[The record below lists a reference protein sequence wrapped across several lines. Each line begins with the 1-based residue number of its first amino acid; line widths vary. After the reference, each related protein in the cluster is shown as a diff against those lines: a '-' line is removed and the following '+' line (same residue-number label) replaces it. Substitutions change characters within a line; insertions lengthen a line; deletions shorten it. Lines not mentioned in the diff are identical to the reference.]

1 MSKQDRQGART
12 PADLERKYNF
22 GKTFA
27 DVFGLTTDLQKYVEE
42 IESEL
47 KGLTSEEIFNRLTN
61 YGTVQGIYKE
71 GDQVYINATYIK
83 SGKIAAEFID
93 ATELEVFAAN
103 VTGVL
108 SSSSIQLGGALEV
121 YDSPN
126 EGAELGGFLGYVSSW
141 DDADNPTYGIGMDV
155 VVDRTEHNVLVVT
168 TGGVR
173 MSSYDKDKERRSN
186 IVATGNINMFTDG
199 NIWLDGSDI
208 HMYADENIYMNAIG
222 IYANDDL
229 ITSSD
234 RRKKNEIQYDIDKY
248 IALFDSLTPASFY
261 YTEHNCGK
269 RHLGFIA
276 QDVEEAMV
284 SAGIKHEEFAPLDI
298 RSDGFYGLRY
308 GEFIPILVAKIQQL
322 DKEVKAWKR
331 LSES

>member
-27 DVFGLTTDLQKYVEE
+27 DVFGLTSDLQKYVEE

-47 KGLTSEEIFNRLTN
+47 KGLTLEEMFNRLTN
-61 YGTVQGIYKE
+61 GGEVQGFFKE
-71 GDQVYINATYIK
+71 GDQVFINASYIR
-83 SGKIAAEFID
+83 SGKLAAEYID
-93 ATELEVFAAN
+93 ATKLEVYAAN
-103 VTGVL
+103 ITGVL

-141 DDADNPTYGIGMDV
+141 DDADNPTYGIGVDV

-173 MSSYDKDKERRSN
+173 MSAYDKDREQRSS
-186 IVATGNINMFTDG
+186 IVATGNINLLTDG
-199 NIWLDGSDI
+199 NIWLDGIDI
-208 HMYADENIYMNAIG
+208 HLDAADLYFDASNVYSEKEIEV
-222 IYANDDL
+222 
-229 ITSSD
+229 TSD
-234 RRKKNEIQYDIDKY
+234 RRKKHDIKYDVEKY
-248 IALFDSLTPASFY
+248 LPIFDSLTPASFY
-261 YTEHNCGK
+261 YTEHDCGK
-269 RHLGFIA
+269 RHIGFIA
-276 QDVEEAMV
+276 QDVEEAMI
-284 SAGIKHEEFAPLDI
+284 SAGIKHEEFAPLGI

-331 LSES
+331 SSES